1 MNQNR
6 VLKAHSE
13 RGGGIPW
20 APSRRTTPMDFETQG
35 VAVGLHGPALLA
47 PEPEDVYRVKPLRE
61 QPVIVFV
68 SAISGHLR
76 DGA

>member
-13 RGGGIPW
+13 RGEGFR
-20 APSRRTTPMDFETQG
+20 APSQGAQLPMDFETQG
-35 VAVGLHGPALLA
+35 VALGWHAPALLA
-47 PEPEDVYRVKPLRE
+47 PEPEDLYRVKPRRE

-68 SAISGHLR
+68 SAISEHLR
-76 DGA
+76 EGT